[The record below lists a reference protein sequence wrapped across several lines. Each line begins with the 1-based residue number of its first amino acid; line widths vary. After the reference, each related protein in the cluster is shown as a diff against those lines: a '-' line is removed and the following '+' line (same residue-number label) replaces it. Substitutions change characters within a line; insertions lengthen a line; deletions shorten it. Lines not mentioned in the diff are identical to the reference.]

1 MTGDTTSRWGVKL
14 PEGAY
19 LYQFIEK
26 KHMESISKMG
36 LSPGDVIPDELWEEF
51 VEDSQG
57 AFADAASEIAW
68 ELWLDFSDEKG
79 RDRNFEET
87 WKSILKEKIE

>member
-1 MTGDTTSRWGVKL
+1 
-14 PEGAY
+14 
-19 LYQFIEK
+19 
-26 KHMESISKMG
+26 
-36 LSPGDVIPDELWEEF
+36 LWEEF

-68 ELWLDFSDEKG
+68 ELWLDFSDDKG

>member
-1 MTGDTTSRWGVKL
+1 
-14 PEGAY
+14 
-19 LYQFIEK
+19 
-26 KHMESISKMG
+26 MESISQMG

-68 ELWLDFSDEKG
+68 ELWLDFSDDKG